1 MTWADGIRTA
11 WAGMW
16 SSKLRALLTML
27 GVIIGVAAVITLVAI
42 GNGASQAVASRI
54 ETLGTNVLFVTP
66 GPGTPFTSR
75 EVPYIRANTPMARQ
89 VVPLLNSAGQLSVGT
104 STLSAPVVGT
114 TPAYEQLGAVH
125 LAAGRFFTAADLA
138 QNRHAIVLG
147 ANVSQALFG
156 GSSNPVGAQV
166 SLLGQRFAVVGVLQ
180 PVGQGPGVSQDNSV
194 FIPLP
199 VAQFLLRTQA
209 LSAVLV
215 GASSP
220 AAASLAQDLLT
231 NLYTNRFGSS
241 SAVSVASEDQ
251 VLATLSATRATFT
264 NLLAGTALISLVVGG
279 IGIMNIMLVSV
290 TERTREIGVRRAVG
304 AVPEDVVLQFLLEAM
319 VLSLSGGALGVGV
332 GWVLVHFA
340 PLVVKSPAVFSPDS
354 VILAFVFSTMV
365 GLVFGLYP
373 AVKAAR
379 LDPIAALR
387 YGG

>member
-1 MTWADGIRTA
+1 MTWADGLRTA

-42 GNGASQAVASRI
+42 GNGASNAVASRI

-66 GPGTPFTSR
+66 GPGTPFTSS
-75 EVPYIRANTPMARQ
+75 EVSYIRSNTPMAQ
-89 VVPLLNSAGQLSVGT
+89 VVVPLLSSGGQLSLGT
-104 STLSAPVVGT
+104 STVAAPVVGT
-114 TPAYEQLGAVH
+114 TPGYERLGAIH
-125 LAAGRFFTAADLA
+125 LAAGQFFTPADLA
-138 QNRHAIVLG
+138 LNRSAVVLG

-156 GSSNPVGAQV
+156 GSNAVGAHV
-166 SLLGQRFAVVGVLQ
+166 SLLGQRFTVVGVLQ

-199 VAQFLLRTQA
+199 VAQFLLRTNA

-215 GASSP
+215 GAPSP
-220 AAASLAQDLLT
+220 AAASLAQDLLA
-231 NLYTNRFGSS
+231 NLYANRFGST

-319 VLSLSGGALGVGV
+319 VLSLSGGALGVGL
-332 GWVLVHFA
+332 GWVMVHFA
-340 PLVVKSPAVFSPDS
+340 PLVVKSPAAFSPDS
-354 VILAFVFSTMV
+354 VVLAFVFSTMV

>member
-1 MTWADGIRTA
+1 MTWADGLRTA

-42 GNGASQAVASRI
+42 GNGASNAVASRI

-66 GPGTPFTSR
+66 GPGTPFTSS
-75 EVPYIRANTPMARQ
+75 EVSYIRSNTPMAQ
-89 VVPLLNSAGQLSVGT
+89 VVVPLLSSGGQLSLGT
-104 STLSAPVVGT
+104 STVAAPVVGT
-114 TPAYEQLGAVH
+114 TPGYERLGAIH
-125 LAAGRFFTAADLA
+125 LAAGQFFTPADLA
-138 QNRHAIVLG
+138 LNRSAVVLG

-156 GSSNPVGAQV
+156 GSNPVGAHV
-166 SLLGQRFAVVGVLQ
+166 SLLGQRFTVVGVLQ

-199 VAQFLLRTQA
+199 VAQFLLRTNA

-215 GASSP
+215 GAPSP
-220 AAASLAQDLLT
+220 AAASLAQDLLA
-231 NLYTNRFGSS
+231 NLYANRFGST

-319 VLSLSGGALGVGV
+319 VLSLSGGALGVGL
-332 GWVLVHFA
+332 GWVMVHFA
-340 PLVVKSPAVFSPDS
+340 PLVVKSPAAFSPDS
-354 VILAFVFSTMV
+354 VVLAFVFSTMV